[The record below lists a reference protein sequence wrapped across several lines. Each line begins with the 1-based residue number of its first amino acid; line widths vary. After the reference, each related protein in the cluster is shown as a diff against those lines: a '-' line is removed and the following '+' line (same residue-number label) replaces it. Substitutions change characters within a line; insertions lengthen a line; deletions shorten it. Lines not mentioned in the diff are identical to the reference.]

1 MAKQSRSAGRGKL
14 GWIAPRSGG
23 YTPKD
28 TGVSKRG
35 EPPTGR
41 ASSSSAVK
49 TAPPPATAR

>member
-1 MAKQSRSAGRGKL
+1 MAKQARSTGRGKL

-28 TGVSKRG
+28 TGIKRG

-41 ASSSSAVK
+41 ASSSSAVEAAS
-49 TAPPPATAR
+49 TPGVAR